1 MLSNEEMMNENM
13 WQKDQILQ
21 TTSLYNGSRPTTQQ
35 KQKSKQGMHL
45 YIRRKHQSN
54 LIAPQLQV
62 NPETTVTFQKDRA
75 NKTASRAR
83 LMSIS
88 SDLQKNVLPS
98 VHNQINQIYKKRL
111 TKYLNLVAIHGER
124 NQQIVNSIYSGR
136 KIDDDELARL
146 QKEVTLARLRQRG
159 FSPNR
164 DINLDSSGII
174 PVQKLIKADHADEF
188 LQKKPLL
195 AKQFVLTDLEEP
207 RSIVH

>member
-1 MLSNEEMMNENM
+1 
-13 WQKDQILQ
+13 
-21 TTSLYNGSRPTTQQ
+21 
-35 KQKSKQGMHL
+35 
-45 YIRRKHQSN
+45 
-54 LIAPQLQV
+54 
-62 NPETTVTFQKDRA
+62 
-75 NKTASRAR
+75 
-83 LMSIS
+83 MSIS

-164 DINLDSSGII
+164 DINFDSSGII
-174 PVQKLIKADHADEF
+174 PVQQLIKADHADEF